1 MPESANIQGTI
12 HVDTYLTNYS
22 QRFVQDGSA
31 FVAQKATSVISVNFM
46 SNQFAIYDRGYF
58 LRDEAAPRP
67 LGGRPEQVGYKVTPG
82 VYSAVEYALEHV
94 VDDRQRANVDDPI
107 RLDENATAI
116 LTGKMMIKQ
125 DRHWAQNFFVP
136 GKWTTQVQ
144 GVVSSPGAGQF
155 LEFTDANSDPIGV
168 IDQYCDI
175 IGQSTGMRP
184 NTLVLGA
191 NVRRTLRTHPD
202 IADRIKYTQ
211 IGVADDALLARL
223 FNLDTVVTARSI
235 YNSAAEGAVDVFQYI
250 ADGDSMLL
258 MYIDPNPGL
267 DSPTAIAT
275 FAWTGLLP
283 GLTNA
288 LGGVIERGRD
298 ERAHSDW
305 FQDRMAWDMKI
316 IAQDLGVFF
325 NDVVGSLT

>member
-1 MPESANIQGTI
+1 MPESANVQGTI
-12 HVDTYLTNYS
+12 HVDHYLTNYS
-22 QRFVQDGSA
+22 VRYVQDSSA
-31 FVAQKATSVISVNFM
+31 FVAQRATSLISVNMM
-46 SNQFAIYDRGYF
+46 SNSFATYDRGYF
-58 LRDEAAPRP
+58 LRDEAKPRP
-67 LGGRPEQVGYKVTPG
+67 LGGRPEQVGYKVTPDT
-82 VYSAVEYALEHV
+82 YSAVEYALEHV
-94 VDDRQRANVDDPI
+94 VDDRQRANTDDPI

-125 DRHWAQNFFVP
+125 DRYFAQNFFTA
-136 GKWTTQVQ
+136 GKWTSQAQ
-144 GVVSSPGAGQF
+144 GVLSGPNAGQF
-155 LEFTDANSDPIGV
+155 LAFTDANSDPIGV
-168 IDQYCDI
+168 IDQYKDV
-175 IGQSTGMRP
+175 IGQATGMVP

-223 FNLDTVVTARSI
+223 FNLDNVVTARSI
-235 YNSAAEGAVDVFQYI
+235 YNAAAEGAVDDFQYI

-283 GLTNA
+283 GVTNA

-325 NDVVGSLT
+325 RDVV

>member
-1 MPESANIQGTI
+1 MPESANIQGPI
-12 HVDTYLTNYS
+12 HVDTYLTGWS
-22 QRFVQDGSA
+22 VRFVQDSTQ
-31 FVAQKATSVISVNFM
+31 FVAQQATSVIPVNFQ
-46 SNQFAIYDRGYF
+46 SNSYAIFDRGYF
-58 LRDEAAPRP
+58 LRDEAKPRP
-67 LGGRPEQVGYKVTPG
+67 LGGRPEQIGYKVTPG
-82 VYSAVEYALEHV
+82 TYSAVEYALEHV

-107 RLDENATAI
+107 SLEENATAL

-125 DRHWAQNFFVP
+125 DRFFAQNFFTT
-136 GKWTTQVQ
+136 GKWTTEVV
-144 GVVSSPGAGQF
+144 GVVSSPAALQVVN
-155 LEFTDANSDPIGV
+155 FTDANSDPIGV
-168 IDQYCDI
+168 IDFYADM

-191 NVRRTLRTHPD
+191 NVRRALRVHPD
-202 IADRIKYTQ
+202 ISDRIKYTQ
-211 IGVADDALLARL
+211 IGIADDAMLASL
-223 FNLDTVVTARSI
+223 FQLDTVVTARSI
-235 YNSAAEGAVDVFQYI
+235 YNAAAEGLTDSFQYI

-258 MYIDPNPGL
+258 MYIDKTPGL

-283 GLTNA
+283 GVTNA

-316 IAQDLGVFF
+316 VSQDLGIFF
-325 NDVVGSLT
+325 NNIV

>member
-1 MPESANIQGTI
+1 
-12 HVDTYLTNYS
+12 
-22 QRFVQDGSA
+22 VQDTA
-31 FVAQKATSVISVNFM
+31 NFVAQRATSQIAVNMM
-46 SNQFAIYDRGYF
+46 SNQYAIYDRGYF

-116 LTGKMMIKQ
+116 LTSKMMIKQ
-125 DRHWAQNFFVP
+125 DRFFAQNFFTT
-136 GKWTTQVQ
+136 GKWTTEIQ
-144 GVVSSPGAGQF
+144 GVVSSPSATQF
-155 LEFTDANSDPIGV
+155 VQFTDNASDPIGI
-168 IDQYCDI
+168 IDKYKDI
-175 IGQSTGMRP
+175 IGQSTGMYP

-191 NVRRTLRTHPD
+191 NVRRELRTHPD
-202 IADRIKYTQ
+202 ISDRIKYTQ
-211 IGVADDALLARL
+211 IAIADDALLARL
-223 FNLDTVVTARSI
+223 FNLDQVVTARSI
-235 YNSAAEGAVDVFQYI
+235 YNAAAEGLADDFQFI
-250 ADGDSMLL
+250 ADGNAMLL
-258 MYIDPNPGL
+258 MYIDQNPGL
-267 DSPTAIAT
+267 DSPTAIAL

-283 GLTNA
+283 GMTNA

-316 IAQDLGVFF
+316 VAQDLGIFF
-325 NDVVGSLT
+325 RNAV